1 MNLADLIFL
10 AAALSVDAGAVSFSQ
25 GLLFDKN
32 KTKNS
37 LLLAF
42 STGFFQ
48 FIMPVA
54 GYFFAGVIYRFVEPF
69 SKTLAFLIFMVLGL
83 KFIHDGLTEKEKTAK
98 SPVCITLGCLFML
111 SVATSIDALA
121 AGVNFYFLKAGI
133 LFSSLLIG
141 FVTFFVSLFCFYA
154 GRFFKKFP
162 SKYLEVLAGVALIV
176 LSFKTYF

>member
-32 KTKNS
+32 KIKNS

-98 SPVCITLGCLFML
+98 SPVCIT
-111 SVATSIDALA
+111 
-121 AGVNFYFLKAGI
+121 
-133 LFSSLLIG
+133 
-141 FVTFFVSLFCFYA
+141 
-154 GRFFKKFP
+154 
-162 SKYLEVLAGVALIV
+162 
-176 LSFKTYF
+176 